1 VQKSNFTKKRRM
13 ILGESGARNKVNF
26 QKASCTLDASIKI
39 YSYRVDETAAS
50 TYRVLGNL
58 NRTGEGGEHNGH
70 NGSDNSDNDDDDNA
84 DGHAPG
90 DDVAGGKGKKGKR
103 GKKASAR
110 LCISDTL
117 EKNPAILDMTDL
129 DREFDVDPLFR
140 KLSKTFDEAGSKG
153 MLLNNLAVSDGCRVM
168 FDSGGDIGAAEAAEE
183 ATAVASAA
191 ATATAA
197 AATAAV
203 VSDDEQEPAAAV
215 PAAAAA
221 ATTAWVDI
229 SGLAA
234 KLLELCSGQSLA
246 AVPLC
251 PQFAGL
257 REELLQLGEPAAEA
271 QAQGAEA
278 RRERAAAAA
287 ASDASC
293 RSSVGSATTT
303 GTAATSAGAGAAADY
318 EFGGDGYDAGADSGD
333 DDNGDAPDYGADYTA
348 DDSND
353 NDTDAAA
360 ALALAAA
367 GAVGAHNFEASEP
380 PQPVHTGTAFD
391 ADAEVVWGEL
401 AAGPGYGGSSGATT
415 SAGAGGRNSVMRLSV
430 CSRVST
436 TSCAG
441 AAPLLLDRLCGD
453 LKVR

>member
-1 VQKSNFTKKRRM
+1 LHCCFVQNPNFTTKRRM

-70 NGSDNSDNDDDDNA
+70 NGSSDCSDNDDDDNA
-84 DGHAPG
+84 DGDAPG

-117 EKNPAILDMTDL
+117 EKNPANLDMTDL

-183 ATAVASAA
+183 AAAVASA
-191 ATATAA
+191 TAA
-197 AATAAV
+197 ATATAAV
-203 VSDDEQEPAAAV
+203 VSDDEQTPAAAL
-215 PAAAAA
+215 PAAAAAA

-303 GTAATSAGAGAAADY
+303 ASATTGAAAEYD
-318 EFGGDGYDAGADSGD
+318 FGGDGYDNGNDSGD
-333 DDNGDAPDYGADYTA
+333 DDIGDAPDYGADYTA

-360 ALALAAA
+360 LAAAA

-380 PQPVHTGTAFD
+380 PQPVHTSTAFD

-401 AAGPGYGGSSGATT
+401 DAGPGYGSSNSGAT
-415 SAGAGGRNSVMRLSV
+415 SGAGAGGRNSVMRLSV

>member
-1 VQKSNFTKKRRM
+1 MCNDFYRM

-58 NRTGEGGEHNGH
+58 NRTGEGGGEHSSNGH
-70 NGSDNSDNDDDDNA
+70 DGSDNSDDDNDNA
-84 DGHAPG
+84 DGDAPG

-103 GKKASAR
+103 GNKKASAR

-117 EKNPAILDMTDL
+117 EKNPANLDMADL

-183 ATAVASAA
+183 AAAST
-191 ATATAA
+191 TATASTA
-197 AATAAV
+197 RATVDAAAV
-203 VSDDEQEPAAAV
+203 VSDDEQEPAAA
-215 PAAAAA
+215 AAAVPTAA
-221 ATTAWVDI
+221 AVTTTAWVDI

-287 ASDASC
+287 AAVSDASS
-293 RSSVGSATTT
+293 RSSVGSSTTT
-303 GTAATSAGAGAAADY
+303 ASATGATGAAEEYD
-318 EFGGDGYDAGADSGD
+318 FGGDGYASGADSGD
-333 DDNGDAPDYGADYTA
+333 DDNGAAPDYGADYTA
-348 DDSND
+348 DDA
-353 NDTDAAA
+353 TAAVG
-360 ALALAAA
+360 A
-367 GAVGAHNFEASEP
+367 GGAHNFEASEP
-380 PQPVHTGTAFD
+380 PAPVHTSNSSTAFD

-401 AAGPGYGGSSGATT
+401 AAGPSASGGSSGA
-415 SAGAGGRNSVMRLSV
+415 RNSVMRLSV
-430 CSRVST
+430 CRRVST
-436 TSCAG
+436 ASCAG

-453 LKVR
+453 LKVRRMRY